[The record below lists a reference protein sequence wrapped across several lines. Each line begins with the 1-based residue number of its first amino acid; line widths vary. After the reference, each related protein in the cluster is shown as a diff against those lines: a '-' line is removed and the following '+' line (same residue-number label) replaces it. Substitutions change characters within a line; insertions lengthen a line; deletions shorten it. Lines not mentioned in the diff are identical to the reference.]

1 MKNTIN
7 KSLLAIL
14 CLAVLAACG
23 IFKHSDAKVEEIP
36 PQEEHT
42 AIPDLQNADGEPT
55 QADVDRVQD
64 KFPGYTLSQLNDG
77 KLLYEMNCALCH
89 DLMNPA
95 SEPENEWRRIVP
107 DMVIKANRK
116 NGNTLDAEGEE
127 LILRY
132 VITMGPAQPR

>member
-1 MKNTIN
+1 M
-7 KSLLAIL
+7 

-23 IFKHSDAKVEEIP
+23 IFKHSDSKVEEIP
-36 PQEEHT
+36 AQEEHT
-42 AIPDLQNADGEPT
+42 DVPVPQGIDGEPS

-89 DLMNPA
+89 DLMEPT
-95 SEPENEWRRIVP
+95 SEPEDEWRRIVP
-107 DMVIKANRK
+107 DMVVKANWK

-132 VITMGPAQPR
+132 VITMGPAKTK